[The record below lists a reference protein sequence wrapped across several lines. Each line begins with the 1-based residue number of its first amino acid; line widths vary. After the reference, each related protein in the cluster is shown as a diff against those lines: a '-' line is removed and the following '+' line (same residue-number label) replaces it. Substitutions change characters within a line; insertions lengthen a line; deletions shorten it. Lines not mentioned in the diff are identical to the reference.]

1 MGDKMYKKIYIEVT
15 NICNLNCLFCPG
27 NTRDKEFME
36 INKFKYILN
45 SLKGYTKYLY
55 FHLMGEPLMHPEI
68 NKLIDLGS
76 DSFKIN
82 ITTNGYYINR
92 IENNSN
98 IHQINISLHS
108 FDEKN
113 GKSLADY
120 LNDIFVSADKL
131 QINNTIISYRMWTNN
146 HYEKEIIAALEKKY
160 NIKISGN
167 TKLNDNVFLEYAT
180 EFIWPDINN
189 NYCRKHGTCMGLRT
203 HFGILVDGTVVPCC
217 LDYNGKLKLGNI
229 FTESIEDIL
238 NSPNAKAIKE
248 GFLNNKKISEMCQHC
263 NFYDRIKN
271 N

>member
-1 MGDKMYKKIYIEVT
+1 MFKKIYIEVT

-27 NTRDKEFME
+27 NNRDKEFME

-68 NKLIDLGS
+68 NKLIDLAS
-76 DSFKIN
+76 DNYKIN

-92 IENNSN
+92 IENNNN

-113 GKSLADY
+113 GKPLTEY
-120 LNDIFVSADKL
+120 LDEIFNAVDKL
-131 QINNTIISYRMWTNN
+131 RVNNTIISYRLWTNN
-146 HYEKEIIAALEKKY
+146 KYEKDIISALENKY
-160 NIKISGN
+160 KIKINGN
-167 TKLNDNVFLEYAT
+167 TKIANGIFLEYST

-189 NYCRKHGTCMGLRT
+189 NYCHQNGTCMGLRT
-203 HFGILVDGTVVPCC
+203 HIGILVDGTVVPCC

-229 FTESIEDIL
+229 FEEDIKTII
-238 NSPNAKAIKE
+238 NSPRAKKMKI
-248 GFLNNKKISEMCQHC
+248 GFLNNQKVEEMCQHC